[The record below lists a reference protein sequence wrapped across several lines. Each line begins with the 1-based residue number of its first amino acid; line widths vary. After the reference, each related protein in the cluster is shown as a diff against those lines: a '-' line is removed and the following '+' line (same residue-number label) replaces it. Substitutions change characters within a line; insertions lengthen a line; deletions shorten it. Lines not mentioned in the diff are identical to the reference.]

1 MKRAFLAMSCLCLC
15 SSFAIAQASKP
26 MTDQQFVDFAGQT
39 DMVEAHLGNLAQ
51 SKATSQAL
59 KDYGQMLVTDHTR
72 DFQQLQS
79 MAHQA
84 GFNVP
89 TAIDAEHNKTMIGP
103 FYALKGAAFDHKFL
117 QEMVTGHTQ
126 AIAIYKKEADEA
138 QNPDLKSYAQNAL
151 PVLQKHLD
159 DAKAIEQG
167 KTPAAM

>member
-15 SSFAIAQASKP
+15 SPFAIAQASKP
-26 MTDQQFVDFAGQT
+26 MTDQQFVDFAAQT

-51 SKATSQAL
+51 SKATSQSL
-59 KDYGQMLVTDHTR
+59 KDYGQMLEADHTN

-79 MAHQA
+79 VARQA

-89 TAIDAEHNKTMIGP
+89 TAIDAEHNKSMIAP
-103 FYALKGAAFDHKFL
+103 FYALKGATFDHKFV
-117 QEMVTGHTQ
+117 QDMVSGHTQ
-126 AIAIYKKEADEA
+126 AIAIYKKEADNA
-138 QNPDLKSYAQNAL
+138 QNPELKSYAQTAL

-167 KTPAAM
+167 KPPAAR